1 MELIIEED
9 YRKLECRIYAREQR
23 GSQVV
28 IIGYDGESLVEY
40 TLGPELIPDI
50 KPLLTIPIMMKENL
64 LKAFTQEASKINLNT
79 ENENLLRGKLEA
91 TELHL
96 KDMRDFSQKL
106 LDNNQI
112 TLSEFMIHSKKL
124 NRDRKVSSNQ
134 PR

>member
-112 TLSEFMIHSKKL
+112 TLSEFMIHSKKI
-124 NRDRKVSSNQ
+124 NRYRKVSSNQ

>member
-1 MELIIEED
+1 MVLIIEED

-112 TLSEFMIHSKKL
+112 TLSEFMIHSKKI
-124 NRDRKVSSNQ
+124 NRYRKVSSNQ